1 MKEFNH
7 IPNNIYN
14 GQTPPKASTIDGLR
28 QYIIGEENF
37 PSITSI
43 LNRQMDTEGLDAWRE
58 RVGKDVANHICRSAM
73 NRGNIFHKICEDYLS
88 NNCVCKFENHLLEF
102 GMFEQ
107 ARPSLERI
115 NDIFAIEF
123 PMVSRELKMGG
134 TADIIAKFDG
144 IDSIIDLKSSTRP
157 KEQSWCEKFF
167 LQETAYS
174 IMFEELTSRP
184 IGQLVTIIANEK
196 GTVQVLIK
204 NRDDFTQELKQIIA
218 QYQKGR
224 MLV

>member
-1 MKEFNH
+1 MDLDVTRFLERHKATSASATIALYRVDDPSH
-7 IPNNIYN
+7 YGVVPLDDN
-14 GQTPPKASTIDGLR
+14 GRVKQFIEKPPGP
-28 QYIIGEENF
+28 QF
-37 PSITSI
+37 PSHFINSGCYA
-43 LNRQMDTEGLDAWRE
+43 LEPSVLDFISD
-58 RVGKDVANHICRSAM
+58 G
-73 NRGNIFHKICEDYLS
+73 
-88 NNCVCKFENHLLEF
+88 EF
-102 GMFEQ
+102 AMFER

-157 KEQSWCEKFF
+157 KELPYCEKFF

-184 IGQLVTIIANEK
+184 IEQLVTIIANEK

>member
-7 IPNNIYN
+7 IPNNVYSE
-14 GQTPPKASTIDGLR
+14 QPQPKVSNVDGMR
-28 QYIIGEENF
+28 QYVIGEEAF

-73 NRGNIFHKICEDYLS
+73 NRGNIFHKICESYLS

-107 ARPSLERI
+107 AKPLLERI

-123 PMVSRELKMGG
+123 PMVSRELKIGG

-157 KEQSWCEKFF
+157 KELPYCEKFF

-184 IGQLVTIIANEK
+184 IGQLVTIIASEN